1 MTVCLRARINHHD
14 DPTGE
19 MTNMYAPRGFGL
31 SEVGD
36 IEIFPHGDE
45 LHLFHLTLPNHD
57 VVQHVVSIDGLSWQT
72 LPNALRTG
80 EPGDCDDDQI
90 WTMSVSGHGG
100 EFRMLYTALDRAG
113 DGMVQRTAL
122 ATSPDLLTWTKSP
135 RNPVGEAD
143 PRWYEADPATS
154 GSVSWR
160 DPKPIRVGDTW
171 YAAVNA
177 RTKGG
182 PIMRRGCV
190 GLLTSTDFERWE
202 VQPPLFAP
210 GRFWDLECPQVFT
223 IDGTFYLTAGVMED
237 LSQRYWMAPAIEGP
251 WTIPPDGGRLAP
263 DGHYAGRVANWHGR
277 DIYMCWHLPP
287 TKVADWITVRNPHG
301 KFIPA
306 PLSLTK
312 RPDGSLACGSF
323 DGWSGY
329 RTTSPAPIASQPATL
344 FRGTDVP
351 SRAEGWSLGTHPGE
365 LDLLASADPRTDFHL
380 TGILRLDAQA
390 GGIAFRLDGDTG
402 GGDFIELTAGSD
414 AVVLQ
419 RWSLTEDPRSD
430 RQWFAVDVLQR
441 ARLRRPFAPGSPLE
455 LGLIVNGPYIELS
468 LDGEVVIAT
477 LSEATSSGR
486 IGIWADSGSV
496 TLADARL
503 APLRRP
509 EHR

>member
-1 MTVCLRARINHHD
+1 
-14 DPTGE
+14 
-19 MTNMYAPRGFGL
+19 L

-57 VVQHVVSIDGLSWQT
+57 VVQHVVSTDGLSWRT

-90 WTMSVSGHGG
+90 WTMSVSQHGG
-100 EFRMLYTALDRAG
+100 AFRMLYTALDRAG

-122 ATSPDLLTWTKSP
+122 ATSSDLITWSKSS
-135 RNPVGEAD
+135 RNPVAEAD
-143 PRWYEADPATS
+143 PHWYEVDPSTS

-160 DPKPIRVGDTW
+160 DPKPIKVGDTW
-171 YAAVNA
+171 YAVVNA
-177 RTKGG
+177 RTRGG

-202 VQPPLFAP
+202 VRPPLFAP

-223 IDGTFYLTAGVMED
+223 IDGAFYLTAAVMED
-237 LSQRYWMAPAIEGP
+237 RSQRYWMAPSIEGP

-263 DGHYAGRVANWHGR
+263 DGHYAGRVASWHGQ

-287 TKVADWITVRNPHG
+287 TKQADWITARNPHG

-306 PLSLTK
+306 PLTLMQ
-312 RPDGSLACGSF
+312 RPDGSLARGSF

-329 RTTSPAPIASQPATL
+329 ETTAPAPVAPQSTTL
-344 FRGTDVP
+344 FRGAEMTGTDG
-351 SRAEGWSLGTHPGE
+351 EWSLHTNPGE
-365 LDLLASADPRTDFHL
+365 LDLLASSDAQTDFSL
-380 TGILRLDAQA
+380 TGTLILDAPA

-402 GGDFIELTAGSD
+402 GGMFVELAAGSD
-414 AVVLQ
+414 AVVVQ
-419 RWSLTEDPRSD
+419 RWVLTRNSRSD
-430 RQWFAVDVLQR
+430 RQWFAVDTLQR
-441 ARLRRPFAPGSPLE
+441 GRLPRPLTPGTPLE

-468 LDGEVVIAT
+468 LGGEVVIAT
-477 LSEATSSGR
+477 LSEATSTGR
-486 IGIWADSGSV
+486 IGIWADSGAISL
-496 TLADARL
+496 TDARL

-509 EHR
+509 VHG